1 MSNPQYNPTGVEG
14 NSGQSRSVRTSQCT
28 STEVLDEFYYCSCPK
43 KYSRYNAYMKHLRE
57 TPHEDNNTV
66 ETPLIVPGTA
76 INEPDARTAP
86 VQQNSAAFNGEAF
99 LRPVGPLQ
107 RQSATLS
114 ATVIAEE
121 KHRGS
126 VFVSEGIPAHRNDG
140 MSAANKPESVVDLA
154 EKLKGHPSLT
164 TYITE
169 ILCLMLMDNF
179 YYAQYC
185 DVSVP
190 DHQWNTDA
198 IRALWPKPEKTL
210 PPELEG
216 LIGDLRMSPNWPAIQ
231 LKFLHDHQGL

>member
-14 NSGQSRSVRTSQCT
+14 NSGQSRGVRTSQCT

-57 TPHEDNNTV
+57 TPHEENNTV
-66 ETPLIVPGTA
+66 
-76 INEPDARTAP
+76 D
-86 VQQNSAAFNGEAF
+86 S
-99 LRPVGPLQ
+99 PLQ
-107 RQSATLS
+107 RQSATLG

-126 VFVSEGIPAHRNDG
+126 VFVSEGLPAHRNDG

-190 DHQWNTDA
+190 DQQWNTDA
-198 IRALWPKPEKTL
+198 IRALWPKPDKTL